1 MGLRT
6 ASVRHPHVAVMAPA
20 LTETNQSQSFKLSS
34 NAHPQSR
41 SPIRGLEE
49 TNVYIS
55 LEGESKDEENIN
67 SCQTSGKDLGNVFD
81 NLNTLALASELLKEN
96 TCLGES
102 RASENGLNPT
112 DSCSMMNNSPISM
125 GDQEE
130 KMGLQKTVLDTVSTA
145 LKDKHP
151 SEVDQLLNNI
161 GSVLPTSDICAAGDI
176 GQNVEDFM
184 QVIKSISMEGGGDRL
199 NPSSNDLGT
208 ETDNMFALSSTDLTG
223 NLTSFEKELLNDVD
237 MMSISMEEQ
246 LMDGTAARETQ
257 TKDMIAE
264 LHRKQAKVERKLDF
278 LIRRVRKM
286 QVKHMGQHV
295 SGEIAGVFEHVH
307 RTLRKLKDSVAM
319 QTQSDI
325 QRPPE
330 MDFTIA
336 PPPPTVSSD
345 SVSSGKPK
353 AMSQGSAKSLVRKL
367 EMTSILQA
375 NAASRQRHSARYFG
389 SGSAEPGT
397 FRSGVTGMTT
407 LPPWPVECKQELQKI
422 TGSLYTELSIAQAEV
437 DSEATASSSGGE
449 SADEMQNYNNPH
461 QQSLSM

>member
-55 LEGESKDEENIN
+55 LESESKNEDNSN
-67 SCQTSGKDLGNVFD
+67 SCQTSGKELSNVFD

-102 RASENGLNPT
+102 RASENSLNPT
-112 DSCSMMNNSPISM
+112 DSCSMMNNSPLSM
-125 GDQEE
+125 GDQE
-130 KMGLQKTVLDTVSTA
+130 KMGLQKTVLDSVSTV
-145 LKDKHP
+145 LKDKNQ
-151 SEVDQLLNNI
+151 SEVDQLLNNL
-161 GSVLPTSDICAAGDI
+161 GSVLPSSDICAAGDI
-176 GQNVEDFM
+176 GQNVDEIM
-184 QVIKSISMEGGGDRL
+184 QVIKSMSMEGGGDRL
-199 NPSSNDLGT
+199 NSTSNDLGA

-264 LHRKQAKVERKLDF
+264 LQRKQAKVERKLDF

-286 QVKHMGQHV
+286 QVKHMGQHI
-295 SGEIAGVFEHVH
+295 SGEIAGVFEFVH

-319 QTQSDI
+319 QTQSDF
-325 QRPPE
+325 Q
-330 MDFTIA
+330 
-336 PPPPTVSSD
+336 
-345 SVSSGKPK
+345 KPRDGCDIC
-353 AMSQGSAKSLVRKL
+353 SPCCC
-367 EMTSILQA
+367 
-375 NAASRQRHSARYFG
+375 F
-389 SGSAEPGT
+389 
-397 FRSGVTGMTT
+397 
-407 LPPWPVECKQELQKI
+407 
-422 TGSLYTELSIAQAEV
+422 
-437 DSEATASSSGGE
+437 
-449 SADEMQNYNNPH
+449 
-461 QQSLSM
+461 